1 MVYTKVLK
9 INNKCRGGYY
19 YGEER
24 NNCNDSC
31 WWTRIETRGIN
42 KKIAKPAVP
51 FGGKYRI
58 IDFPLSNC
66 SNSGIYTVG
75 VLTQYQPLELNTHI
89 GIGSAWDLDRRDGGV
104 SMLPPYQDIKGGIGI
119 RVQLMLY
126 TKT

>member
-1 MVYTKVLK
+1 MGKKEIIAMILA
-9 INNKCRGGYY
+9 GGQGSRL
-19 YGEER
+19 GEL
-24 NNCNDSC
+24 
-31 WWTRIETRGIN
+31 T

-51 FGGKYRI
+51 FGKYRI